1 MSMNIDNRRTKIVCT
16 MGPASM
22 NKDTLVKMMNA
33 GMNVARVNFS
43 HGDDKNHEDTIN
55 VVRECSKKAGKY
67 IGVLMDLK
75 GPKIR
80 VGKFENGTIHVKK
93 GDVLTA
99 YTNEILGN
107 NKEFSIRQPELF
119 VDVKAGDTLLVDDGK
134 VVLKVLDSSKTKMTV
149 EVQNEGDISDN
160 KGINAPGVILTMP
173 FVSKKDYND
182 LIFGVEHQVNAVAC
196 SFVRRADDVKQIR
209 TILDINGGQ
218 DIEIIAKI
226 ENQEGVDNIKS
237 IIEAADGVMVAR
249 GDMGVE
255 LPFELV
261 PVYQK
266 RIIQLCNEMG
276 KPVITATHMLESMI
290 HCPRPTRAEAG
301 DVANA
306 VLDGTDAVM
315 LSGESAV
322 GEYPVE
328 SVETMVKIIK
338 EIEKTTDYE
347 KKYNELAQ
355 HNRKDINDAIGV
367 SVASSCLSLN
377 KCYAVFAFT
386 DTGGT
391 AKRISHYRPSE
402 PIIALAPSDR
412 TAERLSYYWGVY
424 PIIVKRTEKFED
436 FDIISREVAK
446 KIGLKKGD
454 IVVQTSGFGVEHGQT
469 NTVRLLE
476 L

>member
-1 MSMNIDNRRTKIVCT
+1 MKEDVLLKMID
-16 MGPASM
+16 
-22 NKDTLVKMMNA
+22 A

-43 HGDDKNHEDTIN
+43 HGEQKDHLETIN
-55 VVRECSKKAGKY
+55 LVRKCSKKSGKN

-80 VGKFENGTIHVKK
+80 VGKFEKGSIHVKK
-93 GDVLTA
+93 GDILTA
-99 YTNEILGN
+99 YSKDLLGN
-107 NKEFSIRQPELF
+107 QNEFSIRQPELF
-119 VDVKAGDTLLVDDGK
+119 LDVNAGDTLLVDDGK
-134 VVLKVLDSSKTKMTV
+134 VVLKILESSKAMMKV

-173 FVSKKDYND
+173 FVSQKDHDD
-182 LIFGVEHQVNAVAC
+182 LLFGIKHQVNAVAC
-196 SFVRRADDVKQIR
+196 SFVRRADDIKQIR
-209 TILDINGGQ
+209 TILDENGGS

-226 ENQEGVDNIKS
+226 ENQEGVDNIES
-237 IIEAADGVMVAR
+237 IIEAANGVMVAR

-266 RIIQLCNEMG
+266 RIIKLCNEMG

-322 GEYPVE
+322 GDYPVE
-328 SVETMVKIIK
+328 SVDTMARIIK
-338 EIEKTTDYE
+338 EIEKTTDYQA
-347 KKYNELAQ
+347 KYAELAK
-355 HNRKDINDAIGV
+355 HNTRGINDAVGV
-367 SVASSCLSLN
+367 SVASCCLSLE
-377 KCYAVFAFT
+377 KCVAVFAFT

-402 PIIALAPSDR
+402 IIIACCPTERS
-412 TAERLSYYWGVY
+412 AERLSYYWGVY
-424 PIIVKRTEKFED
+424 PIIVRRSTKFED
-436 FDIISREVAK
+436 FDIMSKEVAK
-446 KIGLKKGD
+446 LIGLKKGD
-454 IVVQTSGFGVEHGQT
+454 IVVQTSGYGVEHGQT
-469 NTVRLLE
+469 NTIRLLE